1 MLEWLFSKQWSFW
14 NCQILYWHRVYCMAA
29 QALIKSRHTGYSQW
43 PGAITRSSIRTKC
56 TLLHLTHRAWAV
68 SFICLYLILD
78 VCSCVFNIISIYIN
92 AQADQEINQE
102 SVCRQATCDFISWFL
117 FDVFSLFYIVRLR
130 NTLINIHKT
139 FKCHFTISINV

>member
-1 MLEWLFSKQWSFW
+1 MLEWLFSKHWSFW

-56 TLLHLTHRAWAV
+56 TLLHPWHEPLQRQITHRAWAV
-68 SFICLYLILD
+68 SFICSYILD

-102 SVCRQATCDFISWFL
+102 SVCRQAACNFISWFS
-117 FDVFSLFYIVRLR
+117 FWCVFSFLYSQIKEHSHQYTQ
-130 NTLINIHKT
+130 NP
-139 FKCHFTISINV
+139 